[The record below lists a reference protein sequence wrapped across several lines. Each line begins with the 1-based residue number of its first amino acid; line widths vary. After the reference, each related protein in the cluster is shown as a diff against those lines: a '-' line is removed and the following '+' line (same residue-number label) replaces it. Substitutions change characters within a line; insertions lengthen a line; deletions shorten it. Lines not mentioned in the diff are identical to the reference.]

1 MVEGSIGRRYAK
13 AIMGLAREEGR
24 VDAILDELER
34 FQATCSEGDG
44 QLGLALSNP
53 VVTHAER
60 TQLLNAILPR
70 LGLSSTTTNFLHL
83 LSEKDRMGALG
94 DVVRE
99 YRVLADQAANRV
111 RATVTTATALDA
123 AMTAEVK
130 AALEKNTG
138 KTVVLETR
146 VDPQLLGGMVAR
158 VGSIVYDA
166 SFRTRLD
173 RIQLSLSAPVR
184 A

>member
-13 AIMGLAREEGR
+13 AVMAIAREEGR
-24 VDAILDELER
+24 VDAILAEIER
-34 FQATCSEGDG
+34 FHETCQTGEGE
-44 QLGLALSNP
+44 LAAALSNP
-53 VVTHAER
+53 VVTHSER
-60 TQLLNAILPR
+60 ASLLAAVLPR
-70 LGLSSTTTNFLHL
+70 LGLSTTTVHFLQL
-83 LSEKDRMGALG
+83 LSEKDRMGSLP

-99 YRVLADQAANRV
+99 YRALADVEANRV
-111 RATVTTATALDA
+111 RATVTTATPLDA

-130 AALEKNTG
+130 AALEQNTG

-146 VDPQLLGGMVAR
+146 VDPNLLGGMVAR

-173 RIQLSLSAPVR
+173 RLQLSLSAPIR